1 MCKEDMEV
9 LNAAALPSTDETNVT
24 TAAIAAANAAVSQSV
39 RILSDTSVEVAVE
52 ESVDA
57 EEVNDDDEIQSN
69 NMAMDTDSDATEDLN
84 LSDSSL

>member
-1 MCKEDMEV
+1 MEV
-9 LNAAALPSTDETNVT
+9 LNAATLPSTDETNVT